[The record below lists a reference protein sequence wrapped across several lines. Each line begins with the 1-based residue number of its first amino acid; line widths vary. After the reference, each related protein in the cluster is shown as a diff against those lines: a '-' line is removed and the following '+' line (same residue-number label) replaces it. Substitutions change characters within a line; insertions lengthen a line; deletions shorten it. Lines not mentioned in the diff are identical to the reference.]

1 MYETDRDRGIKVGG
15 LNVCGLNVCVCVCVL
30 PSAHLQ
36 ASKGIPRV
44 TVELPAL
51 RGV

>member
-1 MYETDRDRGIKVGG
+1 MYETDTVRGIKVGG
-15 LNVCGLNVCVCVCVL
+15 LNVRACVCVL
-30 PSAHLQ
+30 PSAHLL

-44 TVELPAL
+44 TVDLPAL